1 MEKIQLPIL
10 LLVAEMH
17 AIDKNTQTGAH
28 CALWL
33 LPAGMALGKRR
44 WRLSRSA
51 CHHEGL
57 AADAACMTG
66 TPSLSQRCFFLHCSA
81 AVTTQRTPAVGNPSD
96 PYMYPRHGDGAPL
109 SDSSPPRVVATWL
122 LELMAIELP
131 AFCPCTGEV
140 H

>member
-17 AIDKNTQTGAH
+17 VIDKNTQTGAH
-28 CALWL
+28 CALSL

-44 WRLSRSA
+44 WRLSRSV
-51 CHHEGL
+51 CHCEGL
-57 AADAACMTG
+57 AADAAGVTG
-66 TPSLSQRCFFLHCSA
+66 APSLSQRCFFLHCSA
-81 AVTTQRTPAVGNPSD
+81 AVTTQRIPAVGNPSD
-96 PYMYPRHGDGAPL
+96 PYMYPRQGDGAPL
-109 SDSSPPRVVATWL
+109 SDSSPPCLVATWL